1 MSDNNVTPLVTSEDI
16 KTLQENKLGA
26 LSLEKNKKM
35 FTKEMVFK
43 YGPLWWEEFEMAIRS
58 EDKDMKRMAMVE
70 YNKLQCRVL
79 PTEITGADGEQMV
92 LNVINYTK
100 PKLIESCGDDNDE

>member
-1 MSDNNVTPLVTSEDI
+1 MSDNNVTPIVTSADI
-16 KTLQENKLGA
+16 QTLQDNKLGA
-26 LSLEKNKKM
+26 LSLEKSKKM

-43 YGPLWWEEFEMAIRS
+43 YGPLWWDEFANAMVS
-58 EDKDMKRMAMVE
+58 DDKDMKRMAMVE
-70 YNKLQCRVL
+70 FNKLQCRVL

-100 PKLIESCGDDNDE
+100 PKLIESNDDDGE